1 MAIDLTGISNVNEF
15 YTDHYLATYFEQSVT
30 ETIRQWRSEAE
41 AMESQSPDHKL
52 RDAGKVFGRLY
63 GRSASG
69 RRGAVKDGAVEM
81 IETYLAT
88 LGYPDGSQEHIPLPS
103 GTMVPLFRE
112 FLDGDGRPRVWVLAA
127 LPSGEEDIFS
137 THPVD
142 LSDTEDP
149 MASEITVE
157 EAVDELMLDV
167 SSPARFVILA
177 SPTELA
183 LVDREKWAEKRYLS
197 FDMEEIFRRREESTL
212 QAVVTLLAKSS
223 LCPSEGETLIDELDR
238 QAREHASEV
247 SDSLRYALRE
257 CVELLGN
264 EVIHDW
270 VSNKGHDLE
279 TEAID
284 AGELTIECLRYMY
297 RMLFLLFMEA
307 RPELGFAPT
316 KAESYQKAYSLES
329 VREIA
334 ESYREGIDASTGD
347 TNFIDRTLRLTCE
360 LVYDGYPSDDL
371 QLQELSKQDSIRDVF
386 VVPPLKAHIF
396 DRQRTPLIDGAK
408 LRDSVML
415 QIVDRMSYTRPA
427 RGKAERVSY
436 GTLGINQLGS
446 VYEALL
452 SYRGFIASERLYEVK
467 RARDSFDPLDV
478 GYFVTEDELGLYSE
492 DERVRHESG
501 PQRGQLRTYEK
512 GHFIY
517 RLAGREREQSASY
530 YTPETLTQCLVK
542 YALKGL
548 LEGKSADEILRLT
561 VCEPAMGSA
570 AFLNEVINQ
579 LAEAYLNRK
588 QEELGE
594 SIPHD
599 RRQLELQRVKM
610 LIADRNVYGI
620 DLNPIAV
627 ELGEVSLWL
636 NTISQDGYVP
646 WFGNQLHCGNS
657 LIGARRQGYTER
669 DLSSRTRGIRWYDHE
684 PERVSFKTG
693 CSKSHRV
700 YHFLVGDPGMS
711 KYDDR
716 VIKGLEPQQ
725 LEAIKRWNRAFIAP
739 YDTAEVQSLRELS
752 YEVDRLWTEQVKQQ
766 RLLRQNTI
774 DRLECYGFEDTEG
787 VSHTNIRQKDQ
798 LLSMFYR
805 SEHARNAGP
814 YARLKFAMDYWCA
827 LWFWPIEKADLL
839 PTRDEFLMHM
849 SFILVGTTER
859 VAGVKNQPTL
869 QLSFDFGEGNQT
881 PEQLEFSQ
889 MQDEFGSD
897 KVVDLDDLCG
907 KFPTLELA
915 RQIAEQQHFFHW
927 ELEFADVFEERGGF
941 DLVLGNPPWIKL
953 EWNEKDV
960 LSDKD
965 PSFAVKEFNA
975 NQTAER
981 RFAALEDSSARSS
994 YLDAYTAITGQ
1005 KDFLNAVQ
1013 NYPLLRGQ
1021 RVNLYRCFLPQA
1033 WQFSSEHG
1041 FSAFIHPDGILN
1053 DSNALAFRREML
1065 SRYRYHFQF
1074 ENELG
1079 LFRGTNDHG
1088 RMRFALNVYGN
1099 PQPLISFD
1107 SIWNLYLPTT
1117 IDDCYEHDGTGSIPS
1132 IRTSDNHWNTT
1143 GHLARV
1149 IHIGQEE
1156 LETFAQLLGDED
1168 WRGTRIPSVHAR
1180 PLIEVLECIAL
1191 QPVTLSNHSDS
1202 IYSSTCWNETL
1213 SIQDHTLRNQIS
1225 FPDNATESVYSGP
1238 YIGVGN
1244 PLYQVVRREYHS
1256 NNDYD
1261 PVDLEAIPEDYL
1273 VRTKYARDCDRDE
1286 YVRRQPTT
1294 PWGTNFTSHYRIANR
1309 EYVGCSSERTLQ
1321 AAILPPGTC
1330 WIHKVFGFT
1339 TPCLSRLA
1347 LLAGY
1352 TSSLPLDY
1360 FVRSIGKADVNYA
1373 TTMQY
1378 PLINSP
1384 YDDEIR
1390 CRALLLNCLTRDY
1403 AALWEKCF
1411 TPGWTS
1417 LEWAKKDP
1425 RLPSSAFTKLT
1436 REWCWETP
1444 LRTDYTRRQAL
1455 VELDVL
1461 VSMALGLT
1469 LEQLVTVY
1477 EMDFSVLQSYENET
1491 WYDTNGRIVCSK
1503 KALGNFKFKP
1513 TEFKRQFGNI
1523 ESCISGIYRKTYVDD
1538 TQPGGP
1544 VERTVEYAAPFDMCD
1559 RVEDYRTAW
1568 KMFEG
1573 KYGAKETGE

>member
-15 YTDHYLATYFEQSVT
+15 YTDHYLATYFELSVT
-30 ETIRQWRSEAE
+30 ETVRRWRLEAE
-41 AMESQSPDHKL
+41 AMEVQTPNQGL

-69 RRGAVKDGAVEM
+69 RRGAVKDDTAEM
-81 IETYLAT
+81 IETYLAS
-88 LGYPDGSQEHIPLPS
+88 LGYPDGAQEHIPLPS

-137 THPVD
+137 THPAD
-142 LSDTEDP
+142 LSDTEVP

-167 SSPARFVILA
+167 SLPARFVILA

-197 FDMEEIFRRREESTL
+197 FDMEEIFRRREESTF
-212 QAVVTLLAKSS
+212 QAVATLLAKSS
-223 LCPSEGETLIDELDR
+223 LCPTEGETLIDELDR

-264 EVIHDW
+264 EVIYDW
-270 VSNKGHDLE
+270 VGNKGHNLE
-279 TEAID
+279 TEPID
-284 AGELTIECLRYMY
+284 ASELTIECLRYMY

-316 KAESYQKAYSLES
+316 KAESYQRSYSLES

-360 LVYDGYPSDDL
+360 LVYDGYPTNDL
-371 QLQELSKQDSIRDVF
+371 QFQELSKQDSIRDVF

-452 SYRGFIASERLYEVK
+452 SYRGFIATERLYEVK

-530 YTPETLTQCLVK
+530 YTPEALTQCLVK
-542 YALKGL
+542 YALKEL

-716 VIKGLEPQQ
+716 VIRGLEPQQ

-739 YDTAEVQSLRELS
+739 YGTAEVQSLRELS

-766 RLLRQNTI
+766 RLLRQNTT

-787 VSHTNIRQKDQ
+787 ASHTNIRQKDQ
-798 LLSMFYR
+798 LLSLFYR

-814 YARLKFAMDYWCA
+814 YARLKFAMDYWCS

-869 QLSFDFGEGNQT
+869 QLSFDFDEGNQT

-897 KVVDLDDLCG
+897 KVVDLDDLCE

-927 ELEFADVFEERGGF
+927 ELEFADVFEARGGF
-941 DLVLGNPPWIKL
+941 DLVLGNPPWVKL
-953 EWNEKDV
+953 EFKSVDA
-960 LSDKD
+960 LSDIN
-965 PSFAVKEFNA
+965 PMIAVKNLTRVEA
-975 NQTAER
+975 SRMQSDILEQPEAKTAYIK
-981 RFAALEDSSARSS
+981 AYEDIAGAQSFYSA
-994 YLDAYTAITGQ
+994 Q
-1005 KDFLNAVQ
+1005 Q
-1013 NYPLLRGQ
+1013 NYPLLKGTST
-1021 RVNLYRCFLPQA
+1021 NLYKCFIPQA
-1033 WQFSSEHG
+1033 LLACNQNAIF
-1041 FSAFIHPDGILN
+1041 AFVQPTGVFDEA
-1053 DSNALAFRREML
+1053 NAREMRKVL
-1065 SRYRYHFQF
+1065 YRKLKRYYRF
-1074 ENELG
+1074 ENELK
-1079 LFRGTNDHG
+1079 LFRDVGHAKKFCVAIYGSSDTPSFECINSLFVPATIDACYQESGDFDIPGLKDENGWCTKGHPQRVISVSDTDLKMFATAFGDKEDWQGT
-1088 RMRFALNVYGN
+1088 ALPVIHAVPIMNTLKAFSLSKSCLANSSYPSFGTTLWPETGAQENGTIKKHEHFPEDCYSYIVTGPVIGLGN
-1099 PQPLISFD
+1099 PVYQAAKEECNTHHAYDLVDIERIPDHYIQRVKYEPSCTREDYYRSAPNLWD
-1107 SIWNLYLPTT
+1107 STSYLDRYKILTRRRLNQSGSRTLVSALYP
-1117 IDDCYEHDGTGSIPS
+1117 PQ
-1132 IRTSDNHWNTT
+1132 T
-1143 GHLARV
+1143 GHV
-1149 IHIGQEE
+1149 H
-1156 LETFAQLLGDED
+1156 TVLG
-1168 WRGTRIPSVHAR
+1168 T
-1180 PLIEVLECIAL
+1180 EC
-1191 QPVTLSNHSDS
+1191 SSDS
-1202 IYSSTCWNETL
+1202 L
-1213 SIQDHTLRNQIS
+1213 L
-1225 FPDNATESVYSGP
+1225 
-1238 YIGVGN
+1238 
-1244 PLYQVVRREYHS
+1244 
-1256 NNDYD
+1256 
-1261 PVDLEAIPEDYL
+1261 
-1273 VRTKYARDCDRDE
+1273 
-1286 YVRRQPTT
+1286 
-1294 PWGTNFTSHYRIANR
+1294 
-1309 EYVGCSSERTLQ
+1309 
-1321 AAILPPGTC
+1321 
-1330 WIHKVFGFT
+1330 
-1339 TPCLSRLA
+1339 LA
-1347 LLAGY
+1347 LLGEMC
-1352 TSSLPLDY
+1352 SLVFDGFIKITGKSDVYFDTVELFPLPRQEY
-1360 FVRSIGKADVNYA
+1360 I
-1373 TTMQY
+1373 
-1378 PLINSP
+1378 SP
-1384 YDDEIR
+1384 IVH
-1390 CRALLLNCLTRDY
+1390 RALLLNCLTEHYSSIWADCWDEGFVRDSFSKTDVR
-1403 AALWEKCF
+1403 LDNSF
-1411 TPGWTS
+1411 F
-1417 LEWAKKDP
+1417 LESS
-1425 RLPSSAFTKLT
+1425 PSWGCGSPC
-1436 REWCWETP
+1436 RIE
-1444 LRTDYTRRQAL
+1444 YQRRQLL

-1461 VSMALGLT
+1461 TAMSLGLT
-1469 LEQLVTVY
+1469 RSDLENLYNLQFPVLKQY
-1477 EMDFSVLQSYENET
+1477 EEDT
-1491 WYDTNGRIVCSK
+1491 WYDAFGRVVFTNNKGLPGVGLSRQEFDRVRSITAGAIQKSVIDY
-1503 KALGNFKFKP
+1503 AL
-1513 TEFKRQFGNI
+1513 
-1523 ESCISGIYRKTYVDD
+1523 
-1538 TQPGGP
+1538 PGGP
-1544 VERTVEYAAPFDMCD
+1544 VQRTIEYVPPFDRCD
-1559 RVEDYRTAW
+1559 RIEDYRTAW
-1568 KMFEG
+1568 KFFEN
-1573 KYGAKETGE
+1573 KYGAKEISE